1 MKNSDERSGSLQ
13 GEPENLS
20 KCKQCGA
27 TTRLDTGVCVS
38 CLLRQ
43 GLDSAGEAS
52 RAIFESV
59 IAEIDVPDDNWYLG
73 NYEIFEEIGRGGR
86 GVIYRAL
93 QRHSRRIVAVKR
105 VLSYDARSHE
115 ALVRFRREAE
125 AAAQSEKR

>member
-1 MKNSDERSGSLQ
+1 MNNSNERSGALQ
-13 GEPENLS
+13 DEPQRLA

-27 TTRLDTGVCVS
+27 TTRLETGVCVS
-38 CLLRQ
+38 CLMRQ

-59 IAEIDVPDDNWYLG
+59 ITGIDVPDDNWYLG
-73 NYEIFEEIGRGGR
+73 NYEILEEIGRRGM

-105 VLSYDARSHE
+105 VLSYDAR
-115 ALVRFRREAE
+115 
-125 AAAQSEKR
+125 